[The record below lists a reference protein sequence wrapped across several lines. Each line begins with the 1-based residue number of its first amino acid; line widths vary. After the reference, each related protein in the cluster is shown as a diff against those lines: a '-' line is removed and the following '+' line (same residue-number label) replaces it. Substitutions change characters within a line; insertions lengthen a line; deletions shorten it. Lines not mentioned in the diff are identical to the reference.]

1 MRVSSVALIFVV
13 WGVGLSFGLIIWA
26 ICTGIDAVLGFA
38 AGVFSALAIP
48 NSVKFFAEHEY
59 DD

>member
-1 MRVSSVALIFVV
+1 MSVSNVALIFVV
-13 WGVGLSFGLIIWA
+13 CVALLSFGFIIWA

-48 NSVKFFAEHEY
+48 SSVKFFAEHEY